1 MPNHIHLIAVPH
13 DSKEGLARAIGAA
26 HRRYTRRIN
35 LRENW
40 RGHLWQ
46 EIFASFPLD
55 ERHLLAA
62 ARYIEMNAVAA
73 KLVEHPEDYP
83 WSSARAHLKGEDDQ
97 LAKVVPLPDFVPD
110 WSIFLELSPLDEV
123 DILHRHE
130 RTGRLLGEN
139 GFVKNLEKTLG
150 RK

>member
-55 ERHLLAA
+55 E
-62 ARYIEMNAVAA
+62 
-73 KLVEHPEDYP
+73 
-83 WSSARAHLKGEDDQ
+83 
-97 LAKVVPLPDFVPD
+97 
-110 WSIFLELSPLDEV
+110 V